1 MPAQDVVARAS
12 VLVLA
17 ALLLAPAAGAQQL
30 QVEPPADPV
39 VIGKDL
45 ELVLILSAAAGT
57 DPAAVTVTPRVAEG
71 PQTPL
76 LDEPYPLRAGDG
88 PGRFVFSAPTLKTAH
103 PGDYVLDVTV
113 ESPAGQATWQGS
125 VSMDFGSE
133 WTAERIT
140 YFIANRGEVLFFAL
154 VFLFGVLMSA
164 TPCIYP
170 MIPITLA
177 VIGAQTQ
184 DKSVARGFVLALTYG
199 LGLALVYGVI
209 GVVAATVFSGITAF
223 LQSPAV
229 LVPIALLMATLSF
242 AMFGAFELEA
252 PAFLRNRLQ
261 GAGGQRTGLVGAFLA
276 GMVAG
281 LVASPC
287 VGPFLGALLIWVGST
302 SNVFLGFW
310 SLFLFGLGLSALL
323 VAVGTFPSLM
333 SNIPQAG
340 GWMETVKRGMGL
352 LLLYMAFFFVRP
364 PLVLPEA
371 VFWPLLG
378 AVTIVVAVFLGA
390 FDRLE
395 VDSHWWVR
403 TRKGLGILALL
414 TGVWLL
420 GRAALPDVLPATPV
434 QPAAVPV
441 QMAAG
446 GGTSG
451 GETAVAAAP
460 LPEKVQWEVI
470 ATGENVS
477 GFLESKIAEA
487 QETGRPIMI
496 DFWATWCAYCR
507 KLDKVVWVEP
517 AVVAESMRYITIK
530 VDATESDDADMTA
543 VKEMFRVP
551 GLPTVAFIDSTG
563 RILHGK
569 TLTGWHE
576 ADVFLETMQSIR

>member
-1 MPAQDVVARAS
+1 MPAQDHHARVAAL
-12 VLVLA
+12 LVA
-17 ALLLAPAAGAQQL
+17 ALLLAAATAAQEL
-30 QVEPPADPV
+30 QVEMPADPV
-39 VIGKDL
+39 EIGKDL
-45 ELVLILSAAAGT
+45 EFVLVLPAAAGS
-57 DPAAVTVTPRVAEG
+57 DPAAITVTPAVLDG

-76 LDEPYPLRAGDG
+76 LDDPYPLRAGDA
-88 PGRFVFSAPTLKTAH
+88 PGRFVFSAPSLKTAH
-103 PGDYVLDVTV
+103 PGEYTLELAVD
-113 ESPAGQATWQGS
+113 SPAGQSTWQGP
-125 VSMDFGSE
+125 VGVEFGND

-140 YFIANRGEVLFFAL
+140 YFIAHRGELLFFAL

-184 DKSVARGFVLALTYG
+184 GKSVAKGFILALTYG
-199 LGLALVYGVI
+199 LGLALIYGII

-223 LQSPAV
+223 LQSPVV
-229 LVPIALLMATLSF
+229 LIPIALLMAGLSF
-242 AMFGAFELEA
+242 AMFGAYELEA

-302 SNVFLGFW
+302 SNVVLGFW

-333 SNIPQAG
+333 SSIPQAG

-395 VDSHWWVR
+395 ADSHWWVR
-403 TRKGLGILALL
+403 TRKGLGVLALL
-414 TGVWLL
+414 AGVWLL
-420 GRAALPDVLPATPV
+420 GRAALPGLLPPPAV
-434 QPAAVPV
+434 QPAAMPV
-441 QMAAG
+441 QVAAG
-446 GGTSG
+446 GSAPAG
-451 GETAVAAAP
+451 TAVAAAP
-460 LPEKVQWEVI
+460 VPDKVQWEVI

-487 QETGRPIMI
+487 QQTGRPIMI

-517 AVVAESMRYITIK
+517 AVAAESMRFITIK
-530 VDATESDDADMTA
+530 VDATDSDDADMTA
-543 VKEMFRVP
+543 VKEMFKVP

-576 ADVFLETMQSIR
+576 ADVFLETMQSIP